1 MPGDPPARFEREMG
15 CTEAEW
21 LQWLPAA
28 VGGRPLGLESGRAV
42 VRLEDGTLELRWR
55 ALPPRVIA
63 LLRIPRLQVAFAF
76 EGVGGARRA
85 EFMRHFDLFT
95 QRGGG

>member
-1 MPGDPPARFEREMG
+1 VEERFERDMG

-28 VGGRPLGLESGRAV
+28 VGGCP
-42 VRLEDGTLELRWR
+42 VRVHRREATVSVAGGVLRLRWQPMPAR
-55 ALPPRVIA
+55 AIA
-63 LLRIPRLQVAFAF
+63 LLRIPRLHVAFAF
-76 EGVGGARRA
+76 EGVDAQARA
-85 EFMRHFDLFT
+85 GFMRRFDLFT